1 LDTAGQESQGTGAMK
16 KAVIIGS
23 GLGGLATALR
33 LITAGY
39 SVTILEKNKTP
50 GGRLNQLK
58 LDGFK
63 FDIGPS
69 FMSMTYETEELFRSC
84 GIPLS
89 LELKELDP
97 LYQVFFEHQP
107 HPYRIWKDLSILEE
121 EFAGIEPHLKTKVE
135 RYLAQGRKI
144 FNNTEAPL
152 IKSNVYGLT
161 DFLGKIARRDIT
173 LLPYLFRNMWQE
185 VERNFSSRE
194 AKVIFSLVS
203 FFLGATPFE
212 TPAIYSL
219 LNYVEFRHNGYWG
232 VQDGMYRIIEE
243 LEKILRDK
251 GANFIFETE
260 VKEVLEENNRATGVK
275 DQNGRRWEA
284 DVFVCNAD
292 AASFRGLIL
301 KRPQYSPCRL
311 DKMHWGFAPF
321 TIYLGVQGKIE
332 NAMQH
337 NYFLGNNF
345 KGYARKFL
353 SSSASPERPYY
364 YVNVAS
370 KACPGYAPP
379 GCESILILCPVPD
392 LRFKKNWTDKD
403 NFADN
408 IINDFSKRVHFNVMK
423 NTLTRKILTP
433 EDWESMFNLY
443 RGSGLGLCHGLFQI
457 GYFRPKNKD
466 EKLGNFYYVG
476 ASTVPGTGLPMVIVG
491 SKLTFERI
499 IQDHGPLS

>member
-1 LDTAGQESQGTGAMK
+1 MGDCKEKIDMK

-39 SVTILEKNKTP
+39 RVTILEKNKTP
-50 GGRLNQLK
+50 GGRLNQLAF
-58 LDGFK
+58 DGFK

-69 FMSMTYETEELFRSC
+69 FMSMTYEIEELFRSC
-84 GIPLS
+84 GIHAS

-97 LYQVFFEHQP
+97 LYQVFFEHHP
-107 HPYRIWKDLSILEE
+107 HPYRIWKDLSRLEE
-121 EFAGIEPHLKTKVE
+121 EFAGIEPHLKAKVE
-135 RYLAQGRKI
+135 HYLARGQKI
-144 FNNTEAPL
+144 FDDTEGPI
-152 IKSNVYGLT
+152 IKRNFYSPM
-161 DFLGKIARRDIT
+161 DFLAQIARRDIS

-185 VERNFSSRE
+185 VERNFSSQE
-194 AKVIFSLVS
+194 ARIIFSLIS

-232 VQDGMYRIIEE
+232 VKGGMYRLIEE
-243 LEKILRDK
+243 LGKILRDR

-260 VKEVLEENNRATGVK
+260 VKKVLQKNNNAIGLE
-275 DQNGRRWEA
+275 DQNGHRWEA

-292 AASFRGLIL
+292 AASFRGQIL
-301 KRPQYSPCRL
+301 NRPDYNPARL
-311 DKMHWGFAPF
+311 DKMRWGFAPF

-345 KGYARKFL
+345 KGYAKKFL
-353 SSSASPERPYY
+353 SSSISPQRPYY

-370 KACPGYAPP
+370 KACPDYAPP
-379 GCESILILCPVPD
+379 DCESILILCPVPD
-392 LRFKKNWTDKD
+392 LRFKKDWADKED
-403 NFADN
+403 FADN
-408 IINDFSKRVHFNVMK
+408 IIDDFSKRVDFNIAK
-423 NTLTRKILTP
+423 KTLTKRILTP
-433 EDWESMFNLY
+433 QDWESMFNLY
-443 RGSGLGLCHGLFQI
+443 RGSGLGLCHGIFQV

-466 EKLGNFYYVG
+466 EQLGNFYYVG

-499 IQDHGPLS
+499 IHDHGSLS